1 MILIYGGAYNGKLQY
16 VKDNYDIKE
25 EHIFYCKDNSNIDF
39 NKKVIYG
46 LHKFTYE
53 NSNNEKVSIDY
64 LKENINKLQDK
75 IIICDEINS
84 GIVPINKNERIWRE
98 DTGRAL
104 QYLSKNAN
112 KVVRVFFGIPTVL
125 KDE

>member
-16 VKDNYDIKE
+16 VKENYDIKE
-25 EHIFYCKDNSNIDF
+25 EDIYYCEDSNIDF
-39 NKKVIYG
+39 SKKVIYG